1 MTMTGSSVGARSSTR
16 TGALTALLLALAAL
30 GSPAA
35 STANDEVTFTK
46 DVAPILHRSCLS
58 CHRPDSVAPMS
69 LISYDQVRP
78 WARSIKKRTAL
89 RNKPGVMPPWY
100 IERDIGIQQFKDD
113 PSLSES
119 EIATIARWV
128 DRGAPEGDPADLP
141 PTPVFSDADEW
152 EIGEP
157 DWIVST
163 KQIEVAAL
171 APDWW
176 GSLGAIPLGLTED
189 RYVAAVEYRERN
201 TSSGTPSRD
210 TVGGLFVIHHAG
222 PMVIGA
228 DGQML
233 GVWPVHEV
241 GRNAD
246 YFQAEAGRL
255 LKAGSSMVLPSVHLH
270 SNGTDTTA
278 RLEIGFKFHPKGYEP
293 TKQTQFIFFGN
304 GPDLDIRGMDPD
316 QRIDAYYTLP
326 RNTRVSVFEPHM
338 HASGVRMCIEAIW
351 GVTTRTLNCAG
362 YDHNWVRVYH
372 YAEDA
377 APLLPKGTILHLVG
391 YFNNSPSNPNVA
403 DPRNWAGAG
412 HRSVDNMFIN
422 LMQGTYLTDDE
433 FQEEVARRREYLQL
447 TGEPGD
453 IACPLCGSQG
463 DAVAGGAGG
472 R

>member
-1 MTMTGSSVGARSSTR
+1 MKMTESSVRAKSATR
-16 TGALTALLLALAAL
+16 PGILAAL
-30 GSPAA
+30 VLAALVSPTR

-46 DVAPILHRSCLS
+46 DIAPILHRSCLQ
-58 CHRPDSVAPMS
+58 CHRPDSLAPMS

-113 PSLSES
+113 PSLSEA
-119 EIATIARWV
+119 EIAMIARWV

-141 PTPVFSDADEW
+141 QTPAFSDSEDW

-157 DWIVST
+157 DWVIST
-163 KQIEVAAL
+163 GPIEVAAL

-176 GSLGAIPLGLTED
+176 GSLEAIPLGLTED
-189 RYVAAVEYRERN
+189 RYVAAVEYRERS
-201 TSSGTPSRD
+201 TSSGTASRD

-222 PMVIGA
+222 PMLIGA
-228 DGQML
+228 NGQML

-246 YFQAEAGRL
+246 YFQAEAGLL
-255 LKAGSSMVLPSVHLH
+255 LKAGSSMALPSVHVH

-293 TKQTQFIFFGN
+293 TKRTQFIFFGN
-304 GPDLDIRGMDPD
+304 GPDIDIRGMDPD

-326 RNTRVSVFEPHM
+326 QNTLVTVFEPHM
-338 HASGVRMCIEAIW
+338 HASGVRMCLEAIW

-372 YAEDA
+372 YAENS

-403 DPRNWAGAG
+403 DPRNWSGAG

-422 LMQGTYLTDDE
+422 LMQGTFLADE
-433 FQEEVARRREYLQL
+433 EFEAEVERRREHLLL

-453 IACPLCGSQG
+453 IACPLCGRHS
-463 DAVAGGAGG
+463 DTVAGAAG